1 MAKKSYKI
9 IIYKKEK
16 DLPSSA
22 ISFSS
27 MEYNKTGSWR
37 NFRPIIDY
45 DKCTDCL
52 ICWKFCP
59 EGAIKLK
66 KTKKKDKEEIK
77 QPVINYEYCKGCG
90 ICWEE
95 CPSGAIDIEEEEN

>member
-16 DLPSSA
+16 EIPSSA

-37 NFRPIIDY
+37 NFRPVIDY
-45 DKCTDCL
+45 DKCNNCM

-66 KTKKKDKEEIK
+66 KTKTKSKKGAEPKID
-77 QPVINYEYCKGCG
+77 YEYCKGCG

-95 CPSGAIDIEEEEN
+95 CPTGAIDIEEEED

>member
-1 MAKKSYKI
+1 
-9 IIYKKEK
+9 
-16 DLPSSA
+16 
-22 ISFSS
+22 

-45 DKCTDCL
+45 DKCTKCM

-59 EGAIKLK
+59 EGEAPKI
-66 KTKKKDKEEIK
+66 D
-77 QPVINYEYCKGCG
+77 YEYCKGCG

-95 CPSGAIDIEEEEN
+95 CPAGAIDIEEEED